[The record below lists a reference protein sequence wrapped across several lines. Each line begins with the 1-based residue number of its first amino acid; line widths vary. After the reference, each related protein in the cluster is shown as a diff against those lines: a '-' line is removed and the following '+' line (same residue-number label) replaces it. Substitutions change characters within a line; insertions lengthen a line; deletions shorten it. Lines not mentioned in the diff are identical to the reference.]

1 MAIKILIV
9 WSSPDRIEQRD
20 VTSLAK
26 SLENAGNTVT
36 LIRRSHM
43 FKKYD
48 ELNIDSYDLI
58 LMKPWFNAMFG
69 SGGNMIGL
77 KERLKNFK
85 GKIGIIY
92 CDIKMKFI
100 PFIID
105 RHEDGTYDKINFF
118 DGLDAFLVYS
128 LHESILND
136 PESLAKI
143 KERTSDFNLPIK
155 FIEWNFCTVS
165 LFDDL
170 YNSVDHDQDIVY
182 DKIYF
187 GQFKKGVYD
196 SLQIMGFGARNDVVI
211 GGIAHKFPEAHQI
224 YEKDKK
230 GNQSGKAIP
239 FEEYVPMSKYVLIPY
254 EPIKSEYQ
262 VTLRFV
268 ESIALMNSNAEL
280 VFDPRVSEYLK
291 SFTTRESLEIKSKE
305 IVKQLEEL
313 AHE

>member
-1 MAIKILIV
+1 M
-9 WSSPDRIEQRD
+9 D
-20 VTSLAK
+20 
-26 SLENAGNTVT
+26 
-36 LIRRSHM
+36 
-43 FKKYD
+43 
-48 ELNIDSYDLI
+48 
-58 LMKPWFNAMFG
+58 
-69 SGGNMIGL
+69 
-77 KERLKNFK
+77 
-85 GKIGIIY
+85 
-92 CDIKMKFI
+92 
-100 PFIID
+100 
-105 RHEDGTYDKINFF
+105 
-118 DGLDAFLVYS
+118 
-128 LHESILND
+128 D

-196 SLQIMGFGARNDVVI
+196 SLQIMDFGAHNDVVI
-211 GGIAHKFPEAHQI
+211 GGIAHKFPGAHQI

-254 EPIKSEYQ
+254 ESIKSEYQ

-305 IVKQLEEL
+305 VVKQLEEL
-313 AHE
+313 VHE

>member
-92 CDIKMKFI
+92 CDIKMKFS
-100 PFIID
+100 PFILD

-118 DGLDAFLVYS
+118 DGLDAFLAYS
-128 LHESILND
+128 LHESILDD

-196 SLQIMGFGARNDVVI
+196 SLRIMDFGAHNDVVI
-211 GGIAHKFPEAHQI
+211 GGIAHKFPGAHQI

-305 IVKQLEEL
+305 VVKQLEEL
-313 AHE
+313 VHE

>member
-1 MAIKILIV
+1 MAIKILIA
-9 WSSPDRIEQRD
+9 WNSPDRIEQRD

-43 FKKYD
+43 FKRYD
-48 ELNIDSYDLI
+48 ELDIDSYDLI

-69 SGGNMIGL
+69 SGGNMLGL
-77 KERLKNFK
+77 KERLKSFK

-92 CDIKMKFI
+92 CDIKMKFS
-100 PFIID
+100 PFILD
-105 RHEDGTYDKINFF
+105 RHEDGTYDKIKFF

-170 YNSVDHDQDIVY
+170 YNSVDHDQEIVY

-187 GQFKKGVYD
+187 GQFKRGVYD
-196 SLQIMGFGARNDVVI
+196 SLRTMDFGARNDVVI

-230 GNQSGKAIP
+230 GKQSGKAIP

-268 ESIALMNSNAEL
+268 ESMALMNSNAEL
-280 VFDPRVSEYLK
+280 VFDPRVSDYLK
-291 SFTTRESLEIKSKE
+291 SFTTRESLERKSKE
-305 IVKQLEEL
+305 VVKQLEEL

>member
-9 WSSPDRIEQRD
+9 WNSPDRIEQRD

-92 CDIKMKFI
+92 CDIKMKFS
-100 PFIID
+100 PFILD

-118 DGLDAFLVYS
+118 DGLDAFLAYS
-128 LHESILND
+128 LHESILDD

-196 SLQIMGFGARNDVVI
+196 SLRIMDFGAHNDVVI
-211 GGIAHKFPEAHQI
+211 GGIAHKFPGAHQI

-305 IVKQLEEL
+305 VVKQLEEL
-313 AHE
+313 VHE

>member
-1 MAIKILIV
+1 MAIKILIA
-9 WSSPDRIEQRD
+9 WNSPDRIEQRD

-48 ELNIDSYDLI
+48 ELDIDSYDLI

-69 SGGNMIGL
+69 SGGNMLGL
-77 KERLKNFK
+77 KERLKSFK

-92 CDIKMKFI
+92 CDIKMKFS
-100 PFIID
+100 PFILD

-136 PESLAKI
+136 PESLARI

-170 YNSVDHDQDIVY
+170 YNSVDHDQEIVY

-187 GQFKKGVYD
+187 GQFKRGVYD
-196 SLQIMGFGARNDVVI
+196 SLRTMDFGARNDVVI

-230 GNQSGKAIP
+230 DKQSGKAIP

-254 EPIKSEYQ
+254 DPIKSEYQ

-268 ESIALMNSNAEL
+268 ESIALMNNNAEL

-305 IVKQLEEL
+305 VVKQLEEL